1 MQFSGDSE
9 DSLES
14 QYIVYRGGFE
24 TKMKIPHQHPFVRVA
39 GLDADG
45 KLLGCTDLLETS
57 SGNRTEIDTQ
67 LDINFTLDRQGLVR

>member
-1 MQFSGDSE
+1 M
-9 DSLES
+9 DSLEP

-45 KLLGCTDLLETS
+45 KLLGSTDLMETT
-57 SGNRTEIDTQ
+57 SGNLTQ
-67 LDINFTLDRQGLVR
+67 VDIPLEVNFMLDRQGLVR